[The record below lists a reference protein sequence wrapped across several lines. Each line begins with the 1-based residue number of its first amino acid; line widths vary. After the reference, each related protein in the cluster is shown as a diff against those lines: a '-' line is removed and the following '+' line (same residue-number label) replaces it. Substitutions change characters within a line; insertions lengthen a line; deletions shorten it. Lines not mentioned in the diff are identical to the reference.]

1 MTRGTVSVES
11 HRSAPVSLLA
21 RFALL
26 VIVPL
31 AIVPLV
37 GVIVALPTGW
47 STAQAQVGFDRGGA
61 AYTTFPVRSADPAA
75 CAARCERDARCRA
88 WSFAYPTAEAGAV
101 CRLKA
106 QVETA
111 KADPCCASGVKGAGV
126 TETNDGGGEI
136 GIDRAGGDYQTLDL
150 AADAS
155 WPVCKAAC
163 EGESRCRA
171 WTFLRAGYVGPTP
184 RCYLKTRIP
193 APRKRPCCVSGVVK

>member
-11 HRSAPVSLLA
+11 RLPVPVSLL
-21 RFALL
+21 RRL
-26 VIVPL
+26 VLL
-31 AIVPLV
+31 AIVLV
-37 GVIVALPTGW
+37 VMAAGASGP
-47 STAQAQVGFDRGGA
+47 AQAQVGFDRTGA

-88 WSFAYPTAEAGAV
+88 WSFAYPTAEGTAV

-106 QVETA
+106 HVEAA

-126 TETNDGGGEI
+126 TETNDGDGEI

-150 AADAS
+150 AADAKWS
-155 WPVCKAAC
+155 VCKAAC

-193 APRKRPCCVSGVVK
+193 PPRKRPCCVSGVVK